1 MPTPTKPFRY
11 GGQAVYEGVMIRGQK
26 HLAMAVR
33 ASGGNVEV
41 DTRPLPNLYLGK
53 LRRTAFVRGT
63 IVMLE
68 TLIIGTQELM
78 RSANMAL
85 GEEEKIPSGLVWGT
99 GGGGLI
105 LCVGPFFVAPL
116 FVTGVVLFPFTRP
129 LVGNILE
136 GLLR

>member
-1 MPTPTKPFRY
+1 
-11 GGQAVYEGVMIRGQK
+11 MIRGQK
-26 HLAMAVR
+26 HLATAVR

-85 GEEEKIPSGLVWGT
+85 GEEEKIPSGMVWGT
-99 GGGGLI
+99 VAIGLVLAGRKGGDTH
-105 LCVGPFFVAPL
+105 A
-116 FVTGVVLFPFTRP
+116 TSA
-129 LVGNILE
+129 
-136 GLLR
+136 